1 MLWRGLLYLF
11 AHMYDAAVTTMLY
24 RSVILYYLSPAVV
37 SVRICCSLP
46 AFCISMRSFALCIPL
61 RWVCYKLDGLD
72 ASRLYGARA
81 CRRLSRSGAADAAL
95 TVWMGKI
102 PFPGLTTCELLLE
115 ILLRKQ
121 PSTDPR
127 TA

>member
-1 MLWRGLLYLF
+1 MIDIWHGLLYLF

-37 SVRICCSLP
+37 SVRICCALP
-46 AFCISMRSFALCIPL
+46 ASCIAMRSFALCIPL
-61 RWVCYKLDGLD
+61 RWACYKPMRDCNDNCTWRVPAVLAFWSSRCRAYGVDGEI
-72 ASRLYGARA
+72 AFS
-81 CRRLSRSGAADAAL
+81 
-95 TVWMGKI
+95 
-102 PFPGLTTCELLLE
+102 GLTTCELLLE